1 LQQSGR
7 SIPKRPSFADKQVC
21 VMSFNISNP
30 SSLSKP
36 LRAVQPKAAQRRS
49 LLERFQAWRATRAA
63 EAELWA
69 LSDRDLKDV
78 GLTRHDI
85 HAAVRGQAAR

>member
-1 LQQSGR
+1 
-7 SIPKRPSFADKQVC
+7 
-21 VMSFNISNP
+21 MSFNISNP